1 MYLAQLKL
9 SFSFD
14 RYVCISRNL
23 TFSLIWIVT
32 LVYRAFI
39 AVLKSHFD
47 CYVNI
52 SRNFSS
58 SLFSIV
64 TLVSRVTQAVLFVVI
79 FLGLRR
85 TVFLWDF
92 SFQEVKVILSE
103 LLRMC
108 QTYSRALLYLLS
120 LSQVFPVKLWV
131 AFLFFFLDSLT
142 PKKEQPVFTIS

>member
-14 RYVCISRNL
+14 RYVCISHNV

-58 SLFSIV
+58 SLFFDCYFSI
-64 TLVSRVTQAVLFVVI
+64 SCNSSCPFCCY
-79 FLGLRR
+79 
-85 TVFLWDF
+85 F
-92 SFQEVKVILSE
+92 SMS
-103 LLRMC
+103 
-108 QTYSRALLYLLS
+108 
-120 LSQVFPVKLWV
+120 
-131 AFLFFFLDSLT
+131 
-142 PKKEQPVFTIS
+142 